1 MSPASADERGRPW
14 LRYSTRDRAFL
25 TVALM
30 LVSMSSFMDRFV
42 LSILLEPLA
51 TEFGLS
57 DTQLGIL
64 SGFAFVFLYASLGI
78 PVARWA
84 DRGNRRTIIQLS
96 VVAWSAMT
104 VLCGLAQSY
113 WQLLVAR
120 LGVGIGEAG
129 TLPPSHSLIGDLFAP
144 DSRSTPLAFFTLGS
158 SAGIAV
164 GMMGG
169 GYLAAE
175 HGWRMAFIAV
185 GAPGLL
191 LALLVQLMVREPR
204 LQGATL
210 VRPVAPEKNLRAAV
224 AVLLGKRSYRHL
236 VLGLTVYFFVVG
248 GGVLFMPSHLIRAL
262 GVPID
267 TVGFYFGLVTFLS
280 AATGALI
287 GGRLVDS
294 LSKRDPRW
302 MVRSTTICMVV
313 VIPFFVGYMLTGSF
327 TVAMVCY
334 GVAWAVLTVGF
345 PPIFASVQAVAG
357 PSRRATAVAFQM
369 LVATL
374 LGHGLGPVAAGA
386 ISDALEP
393 SLGVESLR
401 YGLIVVFGLLLWAA
415 AHFWRA
421 ERTFIEDHEDPV
433 LTSITTPPR
442 HRAPAGGAARGSGR

>member
-1 MSPASADERGRPW
+1 MSSGATEDQTWPW
-14 LRYSTRDRAFL
+14 LRYSRRDRIHL

-51 TEFGLS
+51 AEFDLS

-84 DRGNRRTIIQLS
+84 DRGNRRTILQVSI
-96 VVAWSAMT
+96 VAWSVMT
-104 VLCGLAQSY
+104 TLCGLAQSY
-113 WQLLVAR
+113 WQLLIAR

-129 TLPPSHSLIGDLFAP
+129 TLPPSHSLIGDFFAP

-158 SAGIAV
+158 SAGIAI

-175 HGWRMAFIAV
+175 YGWRMAFIAV
-185 GAPGLL
+185 GVPGLL
-191 LALLVQLMVREPR
+191 LAALVQLMVKEPR
-204 LQGATL
+204 VHGATL
-210 VRPVAPEKNLRAAV
+210 VSPVAPEKDLWSAV
-224 AVLLGKRSYRHL
+224 KALLGKRSYVHL

-262 GVPID
+262 GVPIE
-267 TVGFYFGLVTFLS
+267 TVGFYFGLVTFVS

-287 GGRLVDS
+287 GGRLVDV

-302 MVRSTTICMVV
+302 MVRSTTICMMA
-313 VIPFFVGYMLTGSF
+313 VIPLFIGYMLTESF
-327 TVAMVCY
+327 SVAMILY
-334 GVAWAVLTVGF
+334 GVAWGILVIGF

-357 PSRRATAVAFQM
+357 SSRRATAVAFQM

-374 LGHGLGPVAAGA
+374 LGHGLGPIAAGG

-401 YGLIVVFGLLLWAA
+401 YGLIIVFTLLLWSA

-421 ERTFIEDHEDPV
+421 ERTFVEDHEDPV
-433 LTSITTPPR
+433 
-442 HRAPAGGAARGSGR
+442 SGRPAVV